1 MGARLFFGA
10 CVPTINS
17 GDSDV
22 QQTIFTPQQSAW
34 PQLTM
39 PHATSPQQTFI
50 RVTKHAALFG
60 GCALLAALM
69 SSSSALAGC
78 NSGNVADS
86 ILLTDAGCQASATA
100 TDSTAVGLGAT
111 ASTIGA
117 TAIGRRASAGATGSV
132 DGDTA
137 VGYFAIAAGNA
148 TDAAVALGSFAN
160 ANGGG

>member
-10 CVPTINS
+10 CVPTVNS

-22 QQTIFTPQQSAW
+22 QHTIFTPQQSAW
-34 PQLTM
+34 PQLTV
-39 PHATSPQQTFI
+39 PHVTSPQQTFI

-100 TDSTAVGLGAT
+100 
-111 ASTIGA
+111 
-117 TAIGRRASAGATGSV
+117 IGRRASAGATGSV

-160 ANGGG
+160 ANGGGA